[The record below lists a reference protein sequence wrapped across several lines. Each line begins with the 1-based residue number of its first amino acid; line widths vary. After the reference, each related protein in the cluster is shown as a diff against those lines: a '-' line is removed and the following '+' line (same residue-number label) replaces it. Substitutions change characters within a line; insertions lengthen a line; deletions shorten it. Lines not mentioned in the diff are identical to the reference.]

1 VNGTEATR
9 KLETDV
15 KHFIVEDEGKNPA
28 FTDLKRTEVKH
39 ILYD

>member
-1 VNGTEATR
+1 MNGTEATR

-15 KHFIVEDEGKNPA
+15 KHVIVESEGINPA
-28 FTDLKRTEVKH
+28 FTDLKRTKVKH